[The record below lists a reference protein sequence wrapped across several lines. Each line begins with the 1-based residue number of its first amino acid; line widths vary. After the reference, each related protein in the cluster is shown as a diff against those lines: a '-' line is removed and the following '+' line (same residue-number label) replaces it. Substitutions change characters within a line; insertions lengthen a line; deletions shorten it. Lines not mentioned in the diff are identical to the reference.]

1 MRPVKPAQQK
11 IRDDLARIVE
21 TQQNSRWQR
30 PIAEHSDAAF
40 TQVRDWVEA
49 SSKPLILDSCCGTG
63 DSTRHLARTFP
74 HAQVLGI
81 DKSAHRL
88 ARHQRD
94 ATASY
99 VILRADVNDFWR
111 LALRAGWRPVR
122 HYLFY
127 PNPYPKASQVRKRWY
142 ASPALPVLLSL
153 GGLLTVRSNWAL
165 YAEEFAYALDSVGV
179 AATWRQIRVATPVSA
194 FEAKY
199 QARGHALYEVVSDLR
214 SYAGPPHSST

>member
-11 IRDDLARIVE
+11 IRDDLAQIVE

-30 PIAEHSDAAF
+30 PIAEHSEAAF
-40 TQVRDWVEA
+40 AQVRQWVDA

-63 DSTRHLARTFP
+63 DSTRQLARTFP

-99 VILRADVNDFWR
+99 TILRADVNDFWR
-111 LALRAGWRPVR
+111 LALHAGWRPLR

-165 YAEEFAYALDSVGV
+165 YAEEFALALDSVGV
-179 AATWRQIRVATPVSA
+179 AATWRQIQVATPVSA

-214 SYAGPPHSST
+214 AYAGPPHSST